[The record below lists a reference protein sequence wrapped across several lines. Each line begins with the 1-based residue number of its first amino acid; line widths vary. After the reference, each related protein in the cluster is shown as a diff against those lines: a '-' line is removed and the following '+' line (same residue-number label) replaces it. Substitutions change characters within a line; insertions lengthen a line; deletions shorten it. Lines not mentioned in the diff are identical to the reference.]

1 MVFLILCKYYWN
13 FLNLSF
19 VINDETDITN
29 IFIMNKIIRMLE
41 IPIYLLVIAMAV
53 YEIEKAVGVSVFL
66 VLVSIA
72 RLFTNIITDEFIYKR

>member
-1 MVFLILCKYYWN
+1 
-13 FLNLSF
+13 
-19 VINDETDITN
+19 
-29 IFIMNKIIRMLE
+29 MNKVIRMLE

-53 YEIEKAVGVSVFL
+53 WEIEKAIGVSVFL

>member
-1 MVFLILCKYYWN
+1 M
-13 FLNLSF
+13 NLSF